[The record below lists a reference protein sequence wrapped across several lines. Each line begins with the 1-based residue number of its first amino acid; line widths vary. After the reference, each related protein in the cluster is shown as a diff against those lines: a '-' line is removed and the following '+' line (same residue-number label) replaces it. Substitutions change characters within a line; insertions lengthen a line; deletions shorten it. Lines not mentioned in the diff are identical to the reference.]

1 MAREIGASLDASGL
15 SLAIVASR
23 FNSFVTK
30 PLVAGAMDAF
40 MRHGADEKT
49 IVIVWVP
56 GALEISIAARRL
68 ADTGQ
73 FDGILAVGAVIR
85 GDTSHYDVVVNE
97 SARGL
102 SQIQNETGVPVS
114 NAILTTD
121 TLEQAIDRAGA
132 KAGNKGW
139 DAAMALIEIANV
151 LFTID
156 SQLEFKMPTLGGD
169 EEPETGTK

>member
-1 MAREIGASLDASGL
+1 MTREIGASLDASGL
-15 SLAIVASR
+15 SVAIVASR

-30 PLVAGAMDAF
+30 PLVAGAVDALL
-40 MRHGADEKT
+40 RHGAVEKS

-56 GALEISIAARRL
+56 GALEIPLAARRL
-68 ADTGQ
+68 AETGQ
-73 FDGILAVGAVIR
+73 FDGIVAVGAVIR

-102 SQIQNETGVPVS
+102 SRVQEDTGVPVS
-114 NAILTTD
+114 NAILSTE
-121 TLEQAIDRAGA
+121 TLEQAIDRSGA

-139 DAAMALIEIANV
+139 DAAMAMIEMANV

-156 SQLEFKMPTLGGD
+156 SQLEMKLPEMGGD
-169 EEPETGTK
+169 EDGGK